1 MVTETKIY
9 KASLKEVYDAAL
21 EALKKCGFKIKE
33 CKEDSIKAT
42 SGISLFSWGESI
54 EISIRPEYEGVRV
67 EVSSVPVAQLF
78 DWGKS
83 RENISKI
90 FSNLEAELSKRKGR

>member
-9 KASLKEVYDAAL
+9 KATLKEVYDAAL
-21 EALKKCGFKIKE
+21 GALKKCGFKIKE
-33 CKEDSIKAT
+33 CKEDSIKAI
-42 SGISLFSWGESI
+42 SDISLFSWGESI
-54 EISIRPEYEGVRV
+54 EISIRPEHEGIKVK
-67 EVSSVPVAQLF
+67 VSSVPIAQFF